1 MATLRRRNRSEQAY
15 EALRS
20 AILGAEI
27 AAGEAVNEAEWAE
40 RLGMSRTPI
49 REALSRLSQ
58 EGLVET
64 VPHRGTFVRGVSL
77 DDLREVY
84 QLREVL
90 EALAATD
97 AVLRLSDE
105 VILEAEEAWA
115 SLARALEEGQQPD
128 YETVGRLD
136 NAFHMM
142 IVSHC
147 GNGRLRVIMQGLNDE
162 VLRYQL
168 LTARL
173 LDDVKN
179 TVQQHLALIQ
189 LLKRRDASGL
199 SEALKNHIESAA
211 DVIFTAR

>member
-1 MATLRRRNRSEQAY
+1 MSTLPKRNRSVEAY

-20 AILGAEI
+20 AILSAEI
-27 AAGEAVNEAEWAE
+27 SAGEAVNEGDWAA

-64 VPHRGTFVRGVSL
+64 VPHRGTFVRDVSL
-77 DDLREVY
+77 GDLREVY
-84 QLREVL
+84 QLRVVL
-90 EALAATD
+90 EAFAATD

-105 VILEAEEAWA
+105 EILAAEDGWTDLARSLEAGED
-115 SLARALEEGQQPD
+115 PD
-128 YETVGRLD
+128 YETIGRLD

-142 IVSHC
+142 IISHC
-147 GNGRLRVIMQGLNDE
+147 DNARLRTIMQGLSQE

-173 LDDVKN
+173 LGDVRS
-179 TVQQHLALIQ
+179 TVEQHLALIQ
-189 LLKRRDASGL
+189 LLKMRDASGL
-199 SEALKNHIESAA
+199 GDALRSHIEDAA